1 MLCDCV
7 ETSFPRF
14 LWKNRIL
21 LLHPNKKYYTQTS
34 DQEDLISIGTIGL
47 IKAVDKFD
55 CSYEVCFSTYAV
67 PMIAGEIKR
76 YLRDDGILKV
86 SRSLKE
92 TAGKAYRIREQQEK
106 QEAAYAGIH
115 EEIAKIDADK
125 KEWSIDQAQ
134 MEEQIQMSVDKEAEI
149 TGQNNVL
156 SQQVENK
163 NLEIESV
170 SQDLNDVLLEI
181 AQKQQQKNF
190 LQQNIRRTEEEIHRL
205 NHCKLIGY
213 LIYGSI
219 VRRLCSY

>member
-1 MLCDCV
+1 MEDVKTANALLKDDYEELQV
-7 ETSFPRF
+7 NLQQAYLHKNTLEMETG
-14 LWKNRIL
+14 
-21 LLHPNKKYYTQTS
+21 H
-34 DQEDLISIGTIGL
+34 
-47 IKAVDKFD
+47 
-55 CSYEVCFSTYAV
+55 
-67 PMIAGEIKR
+67 
-76 YLRDDGILKV
+76 
-86 SRSLKE
+86 
-92 TAGKAYRIREQQEK
+92 IREQQEK

-125 KEWSIDQAQ
+125 KEWSIDQTQ

-205 NHCKLIGY
+205 NQEKKQILEDSANSETAIEEREKQIRQLQEQSEAAVLRKQELDEKLTVSVHRKKQCLESRKTFCTAGRTFTDY
-213 LIYGSI
+213 E
-219 VRRLCSY
+219 